1 MKWLTALN
9 ARLCRWA
16 LYIAVAALLGIQ
28 ADVVWGVLLRYVFN
42 NPQPYVEQVAL
53 LLVILV
59 AMFGASA
66 MVRDAGHIGMETL
79 VAFLPEAVQ
88 FGIAVAIC
96 LVMIFFGVLLC
107 SGSVI
112 MANAV
117 WENII
122 PTLPV
127 SEAIRYAPGIAAG
140 MLIVL
145 FSVEHLIALFTNEK
159 VVPSWN

>member
-1 MKWLTALN
+1 MNWLTALN

-16 LYIAVAALLGIQ
+16 LYAAVAALLGIQ
-28 ADVVWGVLLRYVFN
+28 ADVVWGVLMRYVFN
-42 NPQPYVEQVAL
+42 DPQPYVEQIAL
-53 LLVILV
+53 LLVIVV

-79 VAFLPEAVQ
+79 VAFMPDKVQ
-88 FGIAVAIC
+88 FGISIAIC
-96 LVMIFFGVLLC
+96 LVMIFFGVLMC
-107 SGSVI
+107 SGSMI

-117 WENII
+117 LENII

-127 SEAIRYAPGIAAG
+127 SEALRYVPGVIAGA
-140 MLIVL
+140 LIVL
-145 FSVEHLIALFTNEK
+145 FSIEHLIALYTNEE

>member
-1 MKWLTALN
+1 MEWLTAVN

-28 ADVVWGVLLRYVFN
+28 ADVVWGVILRYVFN
-42 NPQPYVEQVAL
+42 NPQPYVEQIAL
-53 LLVILV
+53 LLVIQV

-79 VAFLPEAVQ
+79 VAFLSVRLQ
-88 FGIAVAIC
+88 FAIAVAIC
-96 LVMIFFGVLLC
+96 LVMIFFGCLLC
-107 SGSVI
+107 SGCAI
-112 MANAV
+112 MAHSV
-117 WENII
+117 YENII

-127 SEAIRYAPGIAAG
+127 SEALRYAPGIVAG
-140 MLIVL
+140 ALIVL
-145 FSVEHLIALFTNEK
+145 FSVEHLIALFKNEE

>member
-1 MKWLTALN
+1 MGWLTALN

-16 LYIAVAALLGIQ
+16 LYVAVAALLGIQ
-28 ADVVWGVLLRYVFN
+28 AVVVWGVVTRYAFN
-42 NPQPYVEQVAL
+42 NPQPYVEQIAL
-53 LLVILV
+53 LLVIQV

-79 VAFLPEAVQ
+79 VAFLPEKVQ
-88 FGIAVAIC
+88 FGISVAIC
-96 LVMIFFGVLLC
+96 LVMIFFGALMC

-112 MANAV
+112 MADAV
-117 WENII
+117 LENII

-127 SEAIRYAPGIAAG
+127 SEACRYAPGIVAG
-140 MLIVL
+140 VLIVL
-145 FSVEHLIALFTNEK
+145 FSIEHLVALYTNEE